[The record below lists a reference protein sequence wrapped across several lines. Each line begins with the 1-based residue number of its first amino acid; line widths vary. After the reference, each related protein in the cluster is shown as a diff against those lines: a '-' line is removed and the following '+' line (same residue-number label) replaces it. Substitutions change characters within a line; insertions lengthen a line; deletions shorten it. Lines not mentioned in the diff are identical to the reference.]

1 MQEKLPAEAGILEK
15 DEDNKQTMKK
25 IPIGKKGNILPGK
38 AHNKKQAAV
47 LGIFTVALAAGSLSC
62 IKGIGQAYYN
72 VSFNGTAVGAVKK
85 GTDID
90 QALLDGRRMAA
101 AETEDVIY
109 AAMDCTLEETR
120 KPFVS
125 FLNEKELSEALAGQI
140 AAASSEYKS
149 AYVIRMGAHMV
160 VVKDIEAVGQVL
172 DKVRAGFD
180 KDGSFQVEFTG
191 NAAAG
196 NESFSAELIS
206 RADVEKTADL
216 HDISTVGCTAGAS
229 QFLNQVDLTP
239 EQDEGYTTGLIDMEY
254 VQQIEITP
262 CAASADEILSAE
274 DAIEEVTKEQEA
286 NKIYTVKD
294 GDCLSVI
301 AQNCK
306 TSVDSIMKLNGL
318 EDESAF
324 IVPGDELIVAV
335 PEAWLSVRT
344 KEGIVYEEAYEAE
357 PEIIENDSWYTT
369 QEVVRQEAATGYREA
384 NAIVTYENGTE
395 TDREIIQESIITAA
409 VPAIIEKGT
418 KIPPTYRKPIDGG
431 VFTSGFKVRWGRMHK
446 GVDWSTPIGTPV
458 YASSGGTV
466 AVAGS
471 LNGYG
476 NCVYINHPD
485 GRQTRYG
492 HLSEILVS
500 PGQSVSQGTLIAK
513 SGNTGR
519 STGPHVHFEILING
533 TQVNPFDYMN

>member
-1 MQEKLPAEAGILEK
+1 
-15 DEDNKQTMKK
+15 MKK
-25 IPIGKKGNILPGK
+25 IPSDKIGNILPGK
-38 AHNKKQAAV
+38 AHNKKQAAA
-47 LGIFTVALAAGSLSC
+47 LGIFTAVLAVGAMSG
-62 IKGIGQAYYN
+62 ITGIGQAYYH
-72 VSFNGTAVGAVKK
+72 VSFNGVSIGAVKK
-85 GTDID
+85 STDIG

-101 AETEDVIY
+101 AETDDVIY
-109 AAMDCTLEETR
+109 AAMDCILEETR

-125 FLNEKELSEALAGQI
+125 FLNEEELAEKLSGQI
-140 AAASSEYKS
+140 KAASAEYKS

-160 VVKDIEAVGQVL
+160 VVEDIEAVGQVL
-172 DKVRAGFD
+172 DKVRGDFD

-191 NAAAG
+191 NASAG
-196 NESFSAELIS
+196 NESFSAELIPQ
-206 RADVEKTADL
+206 ADVENAAEL

-229 QFLNQVDLTP
+229 RLLNQVDLTP
-239 EQDEGYTTGLIDMEY
+239 KEEEGYTTGLIDMEY
-254 VQQIEITP
+254 VQQVEITP

-274 DAIEEVTKEQEA
+274 DAIEEVTKEQES

-306 TSVDSIMKLNGL
+306 TSVDSILQLNGL

-344 KEGIVYEEAYEAE
+344 KEGVIYKEEYEAE

-369 QEVVRQEAATGYREA
+369 QEVVRQEAAVGYREA
-384 NAIVTYENGTE
+384 NAVVTYENGTE
-395 TDREIIQESIITAA
+395 TDREVIQETIITEA

-458 YASSGGTV
+458 YASSAGVV

-476 NCVYINHPD
+476 NCIYINHPD